1 MTISIFYLV
10 ALDKHQGIT
19 QINPELAANIMIT
32 QPINNTVYLDTL
44 MYPEAIA
51 SHIISR
57 KKGIINVYGVD
68 ATWSGQTRY
77 K

>member
-1 MTISIFYLV
+1 
-10 ALDKHQGIT
+10 
-19 QINPELAANIMIT
+19 
-32 QPINNTVYLDTL
+32 

-68 ATWSGQTRY
+68 ATWSRQTRY